1 MRTPDFERDGWCLED
16 GEARARKSPKTFQI
30 PPRWVRKALEP
41 GDFAQL
47 IFRISLDN
55 EDDDEAESVERMW
68 VIVRGRTSNGYMG
81 MLNNQPATI
90 SENELFWEGTEL
102 PFEPHHV
109 IDARKGN
116 EESLGLALAPPP
128 IPWLRH

>member
-1 MRTPDFERDGWCLED
+1 M
-16 GEARARKSPKTFQI
+16 
-30 PPRWVRKALEP
+30 EP

-47 IFRISLDN
+47 IFRISLED

-68 VIVRGRTSNGYMG
+68 VIVRERTTKGYMG
-81 MLNNQPATI
+81 MLNNQPVTI

-102 PFEPHHV
+102 PFGPHHV

-116 EESLGLALAPPP
+116 AESLGLALAPSP